1 MSTSPDPQQPS
12 SADPATAKTAE
23 TANAAGPT
31 SWGEQHGGRLAG
43 LVRLGEQTAAVTLRY
58 FRDASLAV
66 EAKADE
72 SPVTIADREAE
83 SEFRRLVSEQFAEDA
98 VLGEEHEDLAGTSG
112 YRWVVDPIDG
122 TKSFV
127 AGVPMYSTLVAL
139 EYEDRPIAGGIW
151 IPALG
156 EVAVA
161 AAQLGCWY
169 RPSRGADWQ
178 VARVS
183 SRDRL
188 DRAIFVTTAADSF
201 AEVDSLDRFERLQQA
216 AWFTRTWGD
225 GYGYLLVATG
235 RADLMVDPIVSPWDI
250 AAIAPVIIEAGG
262 LFSDWQ
268 GVATT
273 KGTQAVGTNGILH
286 AQILELL
293 S

>member
-1 MSTSPDPQQPS
+1 MPSQPAPQPPSSPDPAVSSSAGGPS
-12 SADPATAKTAE
+12 S
-23 TANAAGPT
+23 
-31 SWGEQHGGRLAG
+31 WGDQHGGRLAA

-72 SPVTIADREAE
+72 SPVTIADRQAE
-83 SEFRRLVSEQFAEDA
+83 TEFRRLVSEQFAEDA

-161 AAQLGCWY
+161 AEQLGCWY
-169 RPSRGADWQ
+169 RPSSAADWQ

-183 SRDRL
+183 SRDSL
-188 DRAIFVTTAADSF
+188 DRAIFVTTAVDSF

-250 AAIAPVIIEAGG
+250 AAIAPVIVEAGG
-262 LFSDWQ
+262 VFTDWQ
-268 GVATT
+268 GIATT

-286 AQILELL
+286 TQILELL

>member
-1 MSTSPDPQQPS
+1 MSTPSDPQQPS
-12 SADPATAKTAE
+12 STDPATAKP
-23 TANAAGPT
+23 AGPT
-31 SWGEQHGGRLAG
+31 SWGDQHGGRLAA

-58 FRDASLAV
+58 FRDVALTV

-72 SPVTIADREAE
+72 SPVTIADRQAE
-83 SEFRRLVSEQFAEDA
+83 SEFRRLVGQQFAEDA
-98 VLGEEHEDLAGTSG
+98 VLGEEHEDIAGTSG

-161 AAQLGCWY
+161 AEQLGCWY
-169 RPSRGADWQ
+169 RPSSGADWQ

-183 SRDRL
+183 SRDSL
-188 DRAIFVTTAADSF
+188 DRAIFVTTAVDSF
-201 AEVDSLDRFERLQQA
+201 AEVDSLERFERLQQA

-250 AAIAPVIIEAGG
+250 AAIAPVIAEAGG
-262 LFSDWQ
+262 RFTDWQ
-268 GVATT
+268 GVVTT